1 MTRKNYPIGTVLT
14 DPTTGESLL
23 VYNRHENSGM
33 YEPPIGSVTTLC
45 LNRDS
50 SLALIQCSGGRMPMS
65 KTLYPDRAANAP
77 YSHVATARSLR
88 KIATALEPFAPLKH
102 VAAILRATALLQEAN
117 IS

>member
-1 MTRKNYPIGTVLT
+1 
-14 DPTTGESLL
+14 
-23 VYNRHENSGM
+23 
-33 YEPPIGSVTTLC
+33 
-45 LNRDS
+45 
-50 SLALIQCSGGRMPMS
+50 MS